1 MLFLLILICTPRI
14 MKKIMVYFFIVGRPR
29 MEEAKKKNNIILDF
43 ITSFIYIPVYSLLGI
58 KFILWDMWVMLFN
71 YFAWQLDK
79 TVNGKA
85 DKVETKEEQELLYQK
100 TKGRK
105 KKKQRVYNY
114 SKRTLARYE
123 KMKIELAND
132 LRTSGATRSKTPN
145 VYQFTVRNV
154 QGDGQIFTATM
165 SGLSKLD
172 INAFLVNK
180 GYEVYQIKTSKLI
193 NFLNA
198 DSSFISREMS
208 KKDLI
213 FFLTQLST
221 YLKAGITLNEGMKIL
236 TTQMNKNKNR
246 QRVFES
252 ICYEL
257 QLGETFSNALAKQ
270 GNLFPALLIN
280 MIKAA
285 EATGT
290 LQETLDDMANYY
302 TEVNNTHKEMVSALT
317 YPAIIMIFAVAVV
330 TFIVVY
336 VVPQFSNIYD
346 TMGLTISGMTL
357 FLINLSA
364 FLTNN
369 LFLVIMIL
377 VVLILVNV
385 IMYKKVKMYRVFIQE
400 ITMKLPVIKNI
411 IIYNEIAIF
420 AKTFA
425 SLLRNNVFI
434 TESMGIL
441 SKITNNEIYKAI
453 MYKTIDNIVM
463 GEKIS
468 DAFKDHWAVPDVAYY
483 MIVTGESTG
492 QLADMMQK
500 VSDYY
505 QVMHKNTV
513 NALKSLVEPVMI
525 VFLAIVVGGILL
537 AVIVPMFSAYN
548 QIL

>member
-1 MLFLLILICTPRI
+1 
-14 MKKIMVYFFIVGRPR
+14 
-29 MEEAKKKNNIILDF
+29 
-43 ITSFIYIPVYSLLGI
+43 
-58 KFILWDMWVMLFN
+58 
-71 YFAWQLDK
+71 
-79 TVNGKA
+79 
-85 DKVETKEEQELLYQK
+85 
-100 TKGRK
+100 
-105 KKKQRVYNY
+105 
-114 SKRTLARYE
+114 
-123 KMKIELAND
+123 
-132 LRTSGATRSKTPN
+132 
-145 VYQFTVRNV
+145 
-154 QGDGQIFTATM
+154 
-165 SGLSKLD
+165 
-172 INAFLVNK
+172 
-180 GYEVYQIKTSKLI
+180 
-193 NFLNA
+193 
-198 DSSFISREMS
+198 MS

-221 YLKAGITLNEGMKIL
+221 YLKDGITLNDGMKIL

-317 YPAIIMIFAVAVV
+317 YPAIITVFAIAVV
-330 TFIVVY
+330 TFIIVY
-336 VVPQFSNIYD
+336 VVPQFSTIYGQMD
-346 TMGLTISGMTL
+346 IPITGLTL
-357 FLINLSA
+357 FLVNFSN
-364 FLTNN
+364 FLTKN
-369 LFLVIMIL
+369 LA
-377 VVLILVNV
+377 LILLLIVALIVLNI
-385 IMYKKVKMYRVFIQE
+385 IMFKKVKMYRVFIQE
-400 ITMKLPVIKNI
+400 ISMKLPVIKNI

-453 MYKTIDNIVM
+453 MFKTIDNIVM

-513 NALKSLVEPVMI
+513 NALKSLIEPIMI
-525 VFLAIVVGGILL
+525 VFLAVMVGGILL
-537 AVIVPMFSAYN
+537 AVIVPMFNAYN
-548 QIL
+548 QMI

>member
-1 MLFLLILICTPRI
+1 
-14 MKKIMVYFFIVGRPR
+14 
-29 MEEAKKKNNIILDF
+29 MEESKKKNNIILDF

-58 KFILWDMWVMLFN
+58 KFVLWDMWVMLFN

-100 TKGRK
+100 TKGKK

-114 SKRTLARYE
+114 SKKTLARYE

-317 YPAIIMIFAVAVV
+317 YPAIITVFAIAVV
-330 TFIVVY
+330 TFIIVY
-336 VVPQFSNIYD
+336 VVPQFSTIYGQMD
-346 TMGLTISGMTL
+346 IPITGLTL
-357 FLINLSA
+357 FLVNLSN
-364 FLTNN
+364 FLTKN
-369 LFLVIMIL
+369 LA
-377 VVLILVNV
+377 LILLLIVALIV
-385 IMYKKVKMYRVFIQE
+385 
-400 ITMKLPVIKNI
+400 LNI
-411 IIYNEIAIF
+411 ID
-420 AKTFA
+420 
-425 SLLRNNVFI
+425 
-434 TESMGIL
+434 
-441 SKITNNEIYKAI
+441 SK
-453 MYKTIDNIVM
+453 V
-463 GEKIS
+463 
-468 DAFKDHWAVPDVAYY
+468 
-483 MIVTGESTG
+483 
-492 QLADMMQK
+492 
-500 VSDYY
+500 
-505 QVMHKNTV
+505 
-513 NALKSLVEPVMI
+513 
-525 VFLAIVVGGILL
+525 
-537 AVIVPMFSAYN
+537 
-548 QIL
+548 